1 MNELTEPNDRRPR
14 HDRPQGFQV
23 ADTTFDSSLYIVHSL
38 AGRLYDLVLTF
49 PTSDEK
55 DVNWQLVRRMASLQM
70 EICGSIWEAENILG
84 KLNGVD
90 DDALDD

>member
-1 MNELTEPNDRRPR
+1 MSEHIEPNGRRPL

-23 ADTTFDSSLYIVHSL
+23 ANCTFDSSLYVVHSL

-55 DVNWQLVRRMASLQM
+55 DVNWQLVRRMASLQQ
-70 EICGSIWEAENILG
+70 EICGSIWEAENILA